1 MDVFIGISLGV
12 LLWLGV
18 RFVLLGFYTVDQNQ
32 RAVKTVFGH
41 AQRIEDKST
50 LEDPIAQQLRAGER

>member
-12 LLWLGV
+12 ILWLGV
-18 RFVLLGFYTVDQNQ
+18 RFVLLGFYTVNQNQ
-32 RAVKTVFGH
+32 RAVKTVFGR

-50 LEDPIAQQLRAGER
+50 LEDPITQQLRADER